1 MASIL
6 VAEDVPEMREALEL
20 VLKSAGHGVALAVD
34 GEDALKRLGDDAFD
48 VLVLDI
54 WMPKKGGLDVMKVV
68 TENWPA
74 MPVIVISGGGPDATL
89 ENVTAVADL
98 YGAMR
103 VLYKPFDDE
112 ELIEAVDEA
121 TGA

>member
-1 MASIL
+1 LARIL
-6 VAEDVPEMREALEL
+6 VAEDVPEMREALDL
-20 VLKSAGHGVALAVD
+20 VLRQAGHEAVLTADGEAALA
-34 GEDALKRLGDDAFD
+34 RLGESAFD

-54 WMPKKGGLDVMKVV
+54 WMPKKGGLDVMKAV
-68 TENWPA
+68 TENWPE

-98 YGAMR
+98 YGAIR

-112 ELIEAVDEA
+112 ELVEAVAEA
-121 TGA
+121 LGA

>member
-1 MASIL
+1 
-6 VAEDVPEMREALEL
+6 MREALDL
-20 VLKSAGHGVALAVD
+20 VLRQAGHEAVLTADGEAALA
-34 GEDALKRLGDDAFD
+34 RLGESAFD

-54 WMPKKGGLDVMKVV
+54 WMPKKGGLDVMKAV
-68 TENWPA
+68 TENWPE

-98 YGAMR
+98 YGAIR

-112 ELIEAVDEA
+112 ELVEAVAEA
-121 TGA
+121 LGA

>member
-1 MASIL
+1 MATIL

-20 VLKSAGHGVALAVD
+20 VLNGAGHRTVLAEDGEAALARLAD
-34 GEDALKRLGDDAFD
+34 GAFD

-54 WMPKKGGLDVMKVV
+54 WMPKKGGLEVMKTV
-68 TENWPA
+68 TETRPDL
-74 MPVIVISGGGPDATL
+74 PVIVISGGGPDATL

-98 YGAMR
+98 YGAVR

-112 ELIEAVDEA
+112 ELVEAVAEA
-121 TGA
+121 LGL